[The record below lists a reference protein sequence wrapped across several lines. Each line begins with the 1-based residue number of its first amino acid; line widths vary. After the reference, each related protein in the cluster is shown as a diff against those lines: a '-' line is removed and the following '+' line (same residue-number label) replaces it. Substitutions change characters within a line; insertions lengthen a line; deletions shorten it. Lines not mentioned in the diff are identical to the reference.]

1 MTEPTTNL
9 PEEWIDEIPV
19 RPSAFKARV
28 VSVAVI
34 MLVVFGAWVK
44 DFSPV
49 DVAAATAEVADQALD
64 DAEAAAEE
72 SANAQQSTVDAEQPT
87 EGSETPA
94 QDTKNPQAESDE
106 ELPEGE
112 SEEEEPVAEIPLRSG
127 PLGLIWECGPGAFER
142 ALARNADVAILLEK
156 EGTSK
161 AIFACFT
168 AFGALALLYFVLG
181 LLSFWRSPLS
191 YHILK
196 NALLLIFPVALV
208 YVVLVWSA
216 LFAVSAADLKF
227 MGAGADRAEVL
238 KMWWKLCWPAMAMAV
253 YLGWVRVMMKCQSVH
268 SVFISPDDDAVAPM
282 PGDLKLEDVRTHGR
296 DPRARKSLYGSVL
309 THVTILILIPWLL
322 QLAGCVEA
330 YRVPKG
336 SGQPAV
342 AVMVQVKKKKKKKKT
357 LSLRPN
363 SAIIF
368 EIPDLDDTEVDQIL
382 EEQTQLTYEA
392 SNAKTGKLGKGNGKK
407 GGWPEGMD
415 KYKIRFIRLDHGG
428 KGWDDGMNKSEADI
442 NFLREFARA
451 TGFTKIASKG
461 ESHSIRLL
469 KKYPDDGFPPFVYL
483 TGNSDMG
490 RVSSSDAKIL
500 REYCLKG
507 GMLIG
512 DAGSSRFHRSFTHFM
527 RQVFPD
533 KPLLDIA
540 DDDMIYQQPF
550 GFPNGA
556 PAFWHHGGRRALGI
570 KHEGRWIV
578 FYHPGDMNDA
588 WKSPQYTDVKPEM
601 RDAAMHLGVNL
612 VYYAFNQWDDAV
624 AKARK

>member
-1 MTEPTTNL
+1 MPDTHL
-9 PEEWIDEIPV
+9 PDEWIDQIPTH
-19 RPSAFKARV
+19 PSAFKARV

-44 DFSPV
+44 DFTPV
-49 DVAAATAEVADQALD
+49 DTTTVTAELADEALD
-64 DAEAAAEE
+64 AAEAAAEKSSKE
-72 SANAQQSTVDAEQPT
+72 GAEPGAQASPEDATVEAEGEP
-87 EGSETPA
+87 
-94 QDTKNPQAESDE
+94 DE
-106 ELPEGE
+106 EAEA
-112 SEEEEPVAEIPLRSG
+112 VVEIPLRAG
-127 PLGLIWECGPGAFER
+127 PLGLIWECGPGAFQR
-142 ALARNADVAILLEK
+142 ALARNADAAILLEE
-156 EGTSK
+156 EGLS
-161 AIFACFT
+161 IGVFACFT
-168 AFGALALLYFVLG
+168 AFGGLG
-181 LLSFWRSPLS
+181 LLFAALGVLS
-191 YHILK
+191 LIRCRLTYHLLK
-196 NALLLIFPVALV
+196 IALLLIFPVVLG
-208 YVVLVWSA
+208 YLLLVWNA
-216 LFAVSAADLKF
+216 LFAVSAAELQF
-227 MGAGADRAEVL
+227 MGVGVDRAETL
-238 KMWWKLCWPAMAMAV
+238 KMWWKLCWPAMAMATYV
-253 YLGWVRVMMKCQSVH
+253 GWVRVMMNCQSVYR
-268 SVFISPDDDAVAPM
+268 VFASRQLDAEPM
-282 PGDLKLEDVRTHGR
+282 PGDHTLEDLRTHGR
-296 DPRARKSLYGSVL
+296 DPRARKSLYGSVF
-309 THVTILILIPWLL
+309 THVFILVIIPWLMGL
-322 QLAGCVEA
+322 GGCVEA

-342 AVMVQVKKKKKKKKT
+342 AVKVQVKKKKKKKKT

-428 KGWDDGMNKSEADI
+428 AGWDDGMNKSEADI
-442 NFLREFARA
+442 NFLRAFAKA

-490 RVSSSDAKIL
+490 RISSADQKIL
-500 REYCLKG
+500 RDYCLKG
-507 GMLIG
+507 GMLIA
-512 DAGSSRFHRSFTHFM
+512 DAGSARFHRSFTHFV
-527 RQVFPD
+527 RQTFPD

-556 PAFWHHGGRRALGI
+556 PAFWHHGGRRAMGL
-570 KHEGRWIV
+570 KHEGRWML

-588 WKSPQYTDVKPEM
+588 WKSPAYTDVKPEM

-612 VYYAFNQWDDAV
+612 VYYAFNHWDDAV